1 MKINIDIQ
9 YSMNYWIII
18 LAIIIIILIY
28 ILYAYFYKTPAIISK
43 AEMNNQIP
51 AIPSNKISSPS
62 SQSYTYSMW
71 ISLNALPTSSGSNYI
86 FYMSGSGST
95 DVAIILYFT
104 PDRPQLNIDIGEGS
118 LPSSST
124 TVFTAGPSN
133 NQVITDN
140 FPLQTWV
147 YITVSVSNGNLID
160 CYINGKL
167 VKSFYLKGT
176 AIKLPSSNSTIN
188 YGRLNATLAGFNR
201 VPQTTDPQTV
211 WNNYLNGSGVSS
223 NTSNYGLNLALTQN
237 TVPQNTWII
246 F

>member
-1 MKINIDIQ
+1 
-9 YSMNYWIII
+9 MNYWIII

-28 ILYAYFYKTPAIISK
+28 ILYTYFYKAPALITK
-43 AEMNNQIP
+43 ADMNTQLP
-51 AIPSNKISSPS
+51 QIPSNKISSPS

-71 ISLNALPTSSGSNYI
+71 ISLNALPTSTSPNYI
-86 FYMSGSGST
+86 FYMSAGAANEI
-95 DVAIILYFT
+95 AIILYFT
-104 PDRPQLNIDIGEGS
+104 PQRPQLNIDIGEGS
-118 LPSSST
+118 LSSN
-124 TVFTAGPSN
+124 VFTAGTSN

-176 AIKLPSSNSTIN
+176 TIKLPSSNSTIN
-188 YGRLNATLAGFNR
+188 YGILNASLAGFSR
-201 VPQTTDPQTV
+201 LTQPTDPQTV
-211 WNNYLNGSGVSS
+211 WNNYLNGSGISS
-223 NTSNYGLNLALTQN
+223 DSSNYGLNLALTQN
-237 TVPQNTWII
+237 TVPQNTWIL